1 MTTATEVIERNK
13 AIVSAFYDGGVRG
26 DITGYGVYLHPEF
39 VVEAPHYLPW
49 GGAHGPDAYLNIV
62 LPQVGAALDFT
73 RFRYESITAEED
85 RVVAL
90 IQVGVTGTDA
100 TIKISEHWRIK
111 GERAV
116 SLWVAYY
123 EPGILL
129 QQLGDEGVD
138 ADHGQKAGSKATD
151 GRLVA

>member
-13 AIVSAFYDGGVRG
+13 VIVGAFYDGGVRG
-26 DITGYGVYLHPEF
+26 DITGYGAHLHPEF
-39 VVEAPHYLPW
+39 IVEAPDYLPW

-90 IQVGVTGTDA
+90 IQVGVIGTDA

-111 GERAV
+111 GEKAV

-123 EPGILL
+123 ERGILL
-129 QQLGDEGVD
+129 QQLGAKGAD
-138 ADHGQKAGSKATD
+138 AVPSQKTGLQATD